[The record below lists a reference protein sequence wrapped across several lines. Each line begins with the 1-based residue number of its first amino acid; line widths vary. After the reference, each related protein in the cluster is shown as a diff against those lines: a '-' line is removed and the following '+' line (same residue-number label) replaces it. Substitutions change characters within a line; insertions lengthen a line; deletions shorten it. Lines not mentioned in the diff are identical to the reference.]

1 MRYYAVCAVCFGK
14 KLSTFDTSCQRVY
27 TNFTMPTIQIIQQ
40 FKKPL
45 GSAID
50 GSQPVAPYLWS
61 RQLLVPTVFLIAKI
75 CP

>member
-1 MRYYAVCAVCFGK
+1 MPFYVVCPVCFGK
-14 KLSTFDTSCQRVY
+14 KLSTFDTFRPRVY
-27 TNFTMPTIQIIQQ
+27 TNFTMPLIQIIQQ

-61 RQLLVPTVFLIAKI
+61 RQLLVPTVFLIRNL